1 MLHDIMKQES
11 REESPSNL
19 FPYEFV
25 AMSSNENVSFVNEKN
40 LVCTHISLLWG
51 GFHAS
56 NIAFILIYFFS
67 ALASSAVPSLKRF

>member
-11 REESPSNL
+11 REESLSNL

-40 LVCTHISLLWG
+40 LVCTLLVCSG
-51 GFHAS
+51 EVS
-56 NIAFILIYFFS
+56 ML
-67 ALASSAVPSLKRF
+67 LT